1 MLEGPKIFICM
12 LLVPL
17 VSQFVLQF
25 GQQAFDMAGVTFV
38 SQAPRELSRGSS
50 PEWLHMQ
57 IGGNFDRS
65 A

>member
-1 MLEGPKIFICM
+1 MVLQVS
-12 LLVPL
+12 LT
-17 VSQFVLQF
+17 SQFVLQF

-38 SQAPRELSRGSS
+38 SQAPREVSRGSS

-57 IGGNFDRS
+57 IGGNFNRS